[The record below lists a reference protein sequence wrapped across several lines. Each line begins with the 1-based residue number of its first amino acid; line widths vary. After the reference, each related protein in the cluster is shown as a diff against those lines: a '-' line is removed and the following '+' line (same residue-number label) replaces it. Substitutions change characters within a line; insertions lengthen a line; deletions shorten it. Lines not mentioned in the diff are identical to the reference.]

1 VLEVK
6 GLAKSFMKIRA
17 VSDLDIT
24 VEKGRITALIGPN
37 GAGKT
42 TTFNIITGFLK
53 ADKGSVRLMGKDITG
68 KGPHDVSRRGCI
80 RTFQGVESF
89 GSMSVVENVMIG
101 AGSRYCHRIIPSILK
116 TPSYRRGER
125 LARQQSLESL
135 EAVGLA
141 DLADTGVS
149 RLGFGQLRL
158 MEIARALSASPEILL
173 LDEPGSGLNSREVE
187 DLAKLLKDLN
197 ARGITIFIID
207 HDMQLIMDIS
217 DEVVVMDKGM
227 RIASGAPREVQG
239 NPAVIEAY
247 LGA

>member
-1 VLEVK
+1 MLEVR
-6 GLAKSFMKIRA
+6 GLAKSFLKIHA

-42 TTFNIITGFLK
+42 TTFNMITGFLK
-53 ADKGSVRLMGKDITG
+53 ADRGRVRLCGEDITG
-68 KGPHDVSRRGCI
+68 KGPHVISRLGCI

-89 GSMSVVENVMIG
+89 GGMSVMENVMIG
-101 AGSRYCHRIIPSILK
+101 ASARYSHRILPSILK
-116 TPSYRRGER
+116 PPSYGSRER
-125 LARQQSLESL
+125 SAREKVVQCL

-141 DLADTGVS
+141 DRADMGVS

-158 MEIARALSASPEILL
+158 MEIARALAASPEILL
-173 LDEPGSGLNSREVE
+173 LDEPGSGLNSKEVE
-187 DLAKLLKDLN
+187 GLAMLLKGLN

-207 HDMQLIMDIS
+207 HDMQLIMEIS
-217 DEVVVMDKGM
+217 DMVVVMDKGV
-227 RIASGAPREVQG
+227 RIASGTPREVQE